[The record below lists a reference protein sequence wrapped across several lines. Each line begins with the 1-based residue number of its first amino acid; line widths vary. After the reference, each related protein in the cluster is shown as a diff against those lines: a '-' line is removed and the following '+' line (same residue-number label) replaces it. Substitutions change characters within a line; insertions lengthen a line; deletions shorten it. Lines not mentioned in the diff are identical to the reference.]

1 MTKPRISSLMT
12 LAGAGIAVAVMA
24 GASMWV
30 GASPSRVEGT
40 VQSAHPS
47 QVRLACPSGIVD
59 PFETTNVAAGTTWS
73 SLASVPTSPAPASVT
88 GNGGAI
94 PSALTLAGQ
103 GGGELAGLSAVG
115 CAAPRTSQWIAT
127 GATISGADM
136 VLILS
141 NPGPTASVVSID
153 DTGRP
158 APSTPHHARSLSPPP
173 PRCRFFSRDGSPTK
187 SPLPYTCVQMGE
199 GSPPGCRPLS

>member
-40 VQSAHPS
+40 AQSAHPS

-73 SLASVPTSPAPASVT
+73 SLASAPTSPAPASVT

-127 GATISGADM
+127 GATISG
-136 VLILS
+136 S
-141 NPGPTASVVSID
+141 YCC
-153 DTGRP
+153 
-158 APSTPHHARSLSPPP
+158 ARLAAA
-173 PRCRFFSRDGSPTK
+173 
-187 SPLPYTCVQMGE
+187 LAE
-199 GSPPGCRPLS
+199 

>member
-1 MTKPRISSLMT
+1 MTKPRISSLT
-12 LAGAGIAVAVMA
+12 ALAGAGIAVAVMA
-24 GASMWV
+24 GGSMWV

-73 SLASVPTSPAPASVT
+73 SLTSAPTSPAPASVT

-94 PSALTLAGQ
+94 PTALTLAGQ

-153 DTGRP
+153 GYGASGPLNASSRQVTV
-158 APSTPHHARSLSPPP
+158 PPP
-173 PRCRFFSRDGSPTK
+173 PRCRFFSRDGSRTK
-187 SPLPYTCVQMGE
+187 TPSPYTCAQTGE
-199 GSPPGCRPLS
+199 GSPPGCRPPS